1 MLKVID
7 KDDEDS
13 GLTQASRGRPI
24 TKSGQNIAAILRWE
38 FLDILSQHALLPMVY
53 GRTGC

>member
-13 GLTQASRGRPI
+13 GLTQASRGRPL